1 MAQTVKNLSA
11 VILVMGRILYTE
23 HMCEALTPGT
33 LESDLFGCKAVANLI
48 S

>member
-1 MAQTVKNLSA
+1 MAQTVKNLFA
-11 VILVMGRILYTE
+11 VILVMGRILYAK

-33 LESDLFGCKAVANLI
+33 LECDLFGCKAVANLI